1 MRHLP
6 IDFSKN
12 VYRGLIGSGDQF
24 ISDSK
29 KINKLTRDIPN
40 LSAVEMEGASF
51 AQVAT
56 QEKVPW
62 LILRVISDNADES
75 APAKFNQFMK
85 EYNKNSW
92 VIIESLLNNLDFLD
106 LQELELI

>member
-1 MRHLP
+1 MA
-6 IDFSKN
+6 
-12 VYRGLIGSGDQF
+12 SGDQF
-24 ISDSK
+24 VSESK
-29 KINKLTRDIPN
+29 KIKELLQDIPN

-51 AQVAT
+51 AQVAS
-56 QEKVPW
+56 QEKIPW

-106 LQELELI
+106 LQELE